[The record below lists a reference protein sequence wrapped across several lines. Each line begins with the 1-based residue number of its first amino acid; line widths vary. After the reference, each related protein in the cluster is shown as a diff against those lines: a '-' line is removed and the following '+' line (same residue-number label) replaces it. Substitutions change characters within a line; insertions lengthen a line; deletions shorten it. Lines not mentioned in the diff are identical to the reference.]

1 MSGKPEFAEWRKAS
15 YSSSGGQCV
24 EVSLAPER
32 AGVRD
37 TKDRDGGALV
47 VPSASWR
54 AFTAMLGDDQY

>member
-1 MSGKPEFAEWRKAS
+1 MNQPPESTWRKSS
-15 YSSSGGQCV
+15 YSSSQGQCV

-37 TKDRDGGALV
+37 MKDRDGGALI

-54 AFTAMLGDDQY
+54 AFTAMLGDDQH